1 MPLSYQQ
8 VHDGCR
14 TDIGRGTTSVV
25 PQASRKWNRASAP
38 GVRPIS
44 LEQPRERMQAF
55 KPEGLCLRLAHR
67 FHFPLLALIAAVS
80 LASAQTP
87 LNPAILPADRLNEP
101 WWADRHKGV
110 LEAVHTHPDTQ
121 LLLIG
126 DSITNNYDKAN
137 LPDENF
143 QPTWN
148 KFYAPRKALNL
159 GFSGDTTSHVLW
171 RLDHGEVAGL
181 HPKAAVVLIGTN
193 NTGHGQ
199 SAEETEV
206 GIDAVVAK
214 LEEILPQTHI
224 LLLGI
229 LPSDLSEDK
238 TNRDRAVNQY
248 LATCYS
254 EDPLVSYLDIG
265 SIFYK
270 NGALNTQIFHDPRL
284 SPPRKPLH
292 PDTNGQ
298 RMMAEA
304 IEPTLASLMADEPR
318 QPLTS
323 MTDINTAVI
332 PVNRLEPDVYDWF
345 ARHHAELDLQ
355 KHLQPQVVMLGDS
368 ITHFWGGPPEAHIQN
383 GRTVWDKLFRGI
395 PVMNLGFGWDRTQNV
410 LWRLRQGEFDGLHPR
425 WLVLEIGTNNLTG
438 TNHAR
443 SSTPAEIVEGIAAIC
458 DEVHRRSPETH
469 IIVMAIFP
477 RGGKP
482 SDPLR
487 APIEQTNQLLAKRFT
502 DDAYITLLDIG
513 KKFLSPDGSLPETL
527 FPDGTHP
534 SEAGYQ
540 IWADA
545 LRATGLQP

>member
-1 MPLSYQQ
+1 M
-8 VHDGCR
+8 
-14 TDIGRGTTSVV
+14 
-25 PQASRKWNRASAP
+25 
-38 GVRPIS
+38 
-44 LEQPRERMQAF
+44 
-55 KPEGLCLRLAHR
+55 RLAHR
-67 FHFPLLALIAAVS
+67 FHFFLLVLSAAAS

-87 LNPAILPADRLNEP
+87 LNPAVVPADRLNES
-101 WWADRHKGV
+101 WWADRHKAV
-110 LEAVHTHPDTQ
+110 LEAIHAHPDTQ

-137 LPDENF
+137 PPDENF

-148 KFYAPRKALNL
+148 EFYAPRKALNL

-199 SAEETEV
+199 SAEQTEV

-214 LEEILPQTHI
+214 LEELLPQTHI

-229 LPSDLSEDK
+229 LPSGVSDDK
-238 TNRDRAVNQY
+238 TDRDRAVNQY
-248 LATCYS
+248 LAACYS
-254 EDPLVSYLDIG
+254 EDPLVSYLDIR

-270 NGALNTQIFHDPRL
+270 NGSLNTQIFYDPRL
-284 SPPRKPLH
+284 PQPRKPLH
-292 PDTNGQ
+292 PDTTGQ
-298 RMMAEA
+298 RRMAEA
-304 IEPTLASLMADEPR
+304 IEPTLASLMGDGPR
-318 QPLTS
+318 VPLTS
-323 MTDINTAVI
+323 MTDINTAII
-332 PVNRLEPDVYDWF
+332 PVSRLEPDVYDWY

-355 KHLQPQVVMLGDS
+355 KRVQPQVVMLGDS
-368 ITHFWGGPPEAHIQN
+368 ITHFWGGSPQASIQN
-383 GRTVWDKLFRGI
+383 GSTAWNRLFNG
-395 PVMNLGFGWDRTQNV
+395 VSALNMGFGWDRTQNV
-410 LWRLRQGEFDGLHPR
+410 LWRLRQGEFDRLHPL
-425 WLVLEIGTNNLTG
+425 WVVLEIGTNNLTG
-438 TNHAR
+438 TDHAR
-443 SSTPAEIVEGIAAIC
+443 ASTPAEIVEGIAAIC
-458 DEVHRRSPETH
+458 SELHRRSPETH

-477 RGGKP
+477 RGSKP
-482 SDPLR
+482 TDPLR
-487 APIEQTNQLLAKRFT
+487 APIEQTNQMLATRFT
-502 DDAYITLLDIG
+502 SDAYIKYLDIG